1 MTPLVSPLLFVTPSE
16 EMVIMSEHDERISL
30 DQLRDL
36 LKDVMPPVCT
46 DETVVAAAAHAIGI

>member
-1 MTPLVSPLLFVTPSE
+1 
-16 EMVIMSEHDERISL
+16 MSEHDERISL